1 MKSSRRSRFVSPRTP
16 TFSTATTKT
25 KTSRTDRNTTP
36 ESQSIKTTEIPINS
50 NSINETLIIPI
61 PSKPPPITAIVKIQS
76 TYRSHLICNMIK
88 KISSVNKEADELE
101 TQIQQQETV
110 NKIRSNEKEKLSMN
124 EALMRLLLKL
134 DSVRGVYE
142 PVRELRRRV
151 SRRIVG
157 LQEILDAITDERV
170 RDSDE
175 LIRTWEDVVAEME
188 GRVCEDLAGRR
199 INGDQERFL
208 MEKYCIETLGS
219 LLGEVFQ
226 RAVGHERCNA
236 FCGGAS
242 KVIEGTEME
251 F

>member
-1 MKSSRRSRFVSPRTP
+1 
-16 TFSTATTKT
+16 
-25 KTSRTDRNTTP
+25 
-36 ESQSIKTTEIPINS
+36 
-50 NSINETLIIPI
+50 
-61 PSKPPPITAIVKIQS
+61 
-76 TYRSHLICNMIK
+76 MIK

-208 MEKYCIETLGS
+208 MEKYCIETMI
-219 LLGEVFQ
+219 LLFCLSFTG
-226 RAVGHERCNA
+226 AGHRE
-236 FCGGAS
+236 
-242 KVIEGTEME
+242 TL
-251 F
+251 

>member
-1 MKSSRRSRFVSPRTP
+1 MKSSRRSRFVSPTTP

-36 ESQSIKTTEIPINS
+36 DSQSITTKEIPINS

-76 TYRSHLICNMIK
+76 TYRSHLIRNMIK

-110 NKIRSNEKEKLSMN
+110 DKIRSNEKEKLSMN

-208 MEKYCIETLGS
+208 MEKYCIETLGFRC
-219 LLGEVFQ
+219 L
-226 RAVGHERCNA
+226 ER
-236 FCGGAS
+236 FFRG
-242 KVIEGTEME
+242 V
-251 F
+251 